1 MRIAVTAISA
11 VATRRF
17 AQRMRAEVLS
27 SPSIERFERELVDEL
42 DRVSFSDRTGDADAR
57 RDLLERAVRRVWGA
71 TL

>member
-1 MRIAVTAISA
+1 
-11 VATRRF
+11 
-17 AQRMRAEVLS
+17 MRAEVLS

-42 DRVSFSDRTGDADAR
+42 DRISFSDRTGDAIAR